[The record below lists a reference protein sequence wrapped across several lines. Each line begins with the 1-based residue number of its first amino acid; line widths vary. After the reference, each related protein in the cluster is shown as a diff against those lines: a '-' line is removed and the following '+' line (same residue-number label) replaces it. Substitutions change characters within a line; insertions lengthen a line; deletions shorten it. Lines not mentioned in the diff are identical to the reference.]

1 MKELAFTLVL
11 ALFASCAH
19 SQHKSFFDEV
29 DTFFETYVSDGLV
42 DYAALNK
49 ESGSLEKIV
58 SLIATTPQ
66 MEGDVEKAFLIN
78 AYNILAIK
86 VVIDSYPIEGPLQV
100 DGFFD
105 SEVFEVHTKPA
116 SLNSLEKGF
125 LYQAFPDPLLH
136 LVLVC
141 AAKGCPK
148 LASHAYRPDILY
160 KQLEETTG
168 IIINDSNF
176 TRIDK
181 ETGQLQLSQIFE
193 WYEDDFGGKEGVMD
207 FIKKYYNGKIKDPE
221 NYGHYEY
228 DWSINK
234 AE

>member
-11 ALFASCAH
+11 TLLGSCAH

-86 VVIDSYPIEGPLQV
+86 MVIDSYPIEGPLQV

-125 LYQAFPDPLLH
+125 LYQAFPDQLLH

-148 LASHAYRPDILY
+148 LSSKSYRPEGLY
-160 KQLEETTG
+160 AQLNAQAEDV
-168 IIINDSNF
+168 INDKMF
-176 TRIDK
+176 TRVDEK
-181 ETGQLQLSQIFE
+181 TGRLQLSQIFE